1 MSERKV
7 RMGIDVGGT
16 HTKAVA
22 IDNATHEII
31 GKSSVKTT
39 HDDKDGVAA
48 GVVQSFKNCMAEND
62 IAPEDVVFVAHST
75 TQATN
80 AFIEGDVASVGVIG
94 VAGGGLEGFLAK
106 RQLNLKDIVLDEKVG
121 RKIPVH
127 NRFLKKK
134 EMTDEKINAAI
145 KELCGEGSQV
155 IVASMAFGV
164 DNMDEEVKI
173 HDLAEAQGLPVSM
186 ASDIT
191 KLYGLTRRTRTAAIN
206 ASILPKMMATANATE
221 SSVRNAGVTVPLMI
235 MRGDGGVMEIS
246 EMRKRPILTALSGP
260 AASVMG
266 SLMYLRASN
275 AIYFEVGGTTTNIGV
290 IKNGRPGVDYA
301 QIGGHDTY
309 INSLDVRIL
318 GCAGGSMVRIN
329 DHGVED
335 VGPRSAHIAGCEYA
349 CFTPEEEIDAGPLTI
364 EMLSPKPGD
373 PSDYVAVKLASGKR
387 ICFTN
392 TDAANVLGLIDEK
405 YFAHGNASAARK
417 CMQPVADK
425 LGITVEE
432 LATQILDKDFEKV
445 NACINA
451 LADKYQLD
459 HDAMKLVGCGGG
471 AASLVPYCAKKMGLQ
486 YSIPENA
493 EVISSIGVA
502 LSMVRD
508 VVERVIPNPTQEDIK
523 ELKKEATDAAIGS
536 GASPDTV
543 EVHIE
548 IDSQTGKVTAIAT
561 GSTEVK
567 TTDLLKECDEAE
579 AEQLAKEDFGAK
591 VSNIHLA
598 EKTDKFYVY
607 TGDMGDRHPIRI
619 VDKKGFIKVQCSDG
633 VAAKVKA
640 GEYKVARPF
649 NIAVKDDL
657 SDVASDFITFIMSED
672 GQKVVEDNGY
682 ISQGNEGAYTASGL
696 KGKVVVAGSSSVT
709 PVMEKLKEAYVA
721 VNPDVEIEVQQ
732 SDSTTGMTSA
742 IEGVCDIGMA
752 SRDLKDSEIEKGL
765 TGTTIAMDGIA
776 VIVNNDSPVE
786 ELSSD
791 SVKGIYTGEITDWAD
806 VQ

>member
-1 MSERKV
+1 MAERKHRAV

-16 HTKAVA
+16 YTKCVA
-22 IDNATHEII
+22 MDNETHEII
-31 GKSSVKTT
+31 GKNEVKTT
-39 HDDKDGVAA
+39 HDDENGVAA
-48 GVVQSFKNCMAEND
+48 GVVQSFKNCMRENG

-80 AFIEGDVASVGVIG
+80 AFIEGDVANVGIVG

-106 RQLNLKDIVLDEKVG
+106 RQLALKDIVLDEKVG
-121 RKIPVH
+121 RMIKVFNTFI
-127 NRFLKKK
+127 KKK
-134 EMTDEKINAAI
+134 MLTEDLINQNIDDLLNQGA
-145 KELCGEGSQV
+145 QV

-164 DNMDEEVKI
+164 DSMDEEIMI
-173 HDLAEAQGLPVSM
+173 HDCAEKKNVPVSM

-221 SSVRNAGVTVPLMI
+221 SSVREAGVTVPLMI
-235 MRGDGGVMEIS
+235 MRGDGGVMEIG

-309 INSLDVRIL
+309 ISSLDVRIL

-329 DHGVED
+329 DREVVD

-349 CFTPEEEIDAGPLTI
+349 CFTPEEEIVDPQI
-364 EMLSPKPGD
+364 EMVSPKPSD
-373 PSDYVAVKLASGKR
+373 PTDYVTIRLKNGKR

-392 TDAANVLGLIDEK
+392 TCAANVLGLIDEK

-417 CMQPVADK
+417 AMQPVADK
-425 LGITVEE
+425 MGITVEQ

-451 LADKYQLD
+451 LAEKYQLD
-459 HDAMKLVGCGGG
+459 HDSMKLVGCGGG
-471 AASLVPYCAKKMGLQ
+471 AASLVPYCAEKMGLQ
-486 YSIPENA
+486 YDIPENA

-508 VVERVIPNPTQEDIK
+508 VVERVIPSPTQEDIR
-523 ELKKEATDAAIGS
+523 EIKKEAADAAVSS

-567 TTDLLKECDEAE
+567 TTDLLKECDENE
-579 AEQLAKEDFGAK
+579 AKELATQDFGPK
-591 VSNIHLA
+591 VSQIRLA

-607 TGDMGDRHPIRI
+607 QGERDGKQPIRI
-619 VDKKGFIKVQCSDG
+619 VDKKGFIKVQCS
-633 VAAKVKA
+633 
-640 GEYKVARPF
+640 
-649 NIAVKDDL
+649 N
-657 SDVASDFITFIMSED
+657 
-672 GQKVVEDNGY
+672 
-682 ISQGNEGAYTASGL
+682 
-696 KGKVVVAGSSSVT
+696 GKVVKCAVQDYKEVVESIWKDVAVFKTDSILRPDFFVCVGPRVGDYSAVDLEQIFLLMDLDLGDREPEEEIIIVGSVT
-709 PVMEKLKEAYVA
+709 
-721 VNPDVEIEVQQ
+721 EI
-732 SDSTTGMTSA
+732 
-742 IEGVCDIGMA
+742 
-752 SRDLKDSEIEKGL
+752 
-765 TGTTIAMDGIA
+765 
-776 VIVNNDSPVE
+776 
-786 ELSSD
+786 
-791 SVKGIYTGEITDWAD
+791 
-806 VQ
+806 

>member
-1 MSERKV
+1 
-7 RMGIDVGGT
+7 
-16 HTKAVA
+16 
-22 IDNATHEII
+22 
-31 GKSSVKTT
+31 
-39 HDDKDGVAA
+39 
-48 GVVQSFKNCMAEND
+48 
-62 IAPEDVVFVAHST
+62 
-75 TQATN
+75 
-80 AFIEGDVASVGVIG
+80 
-94 VAGGGLEGFLAK
+94 
-106 RQLNLKDIVLDEKVG
+106 
-121 RKIPVH
+121 
-127 NRFLKKK
+127 
-134 EMTDEKINAAI
+134 
-145 KELCGEGSQV
+145 
-155 IVASMAFGV
+155 MAFGV
-164 DNMDEEVKI
+164 DNMEEEVRI
-173 HDLAEAQGLPVSM
+173 HDRAEEQGLPVSM

-309 INSLDVRIL
+309 ISSLDVRIL

-329 DHGVED
+329 DHAVED

-451 LADKYQLD
+451 LAEKYQLD
-459 HDAMKLVGCGGG
+459 HDAMRLVGCGGG

-567 TTDLLKECDEAE
+567 TTDLLKECDEKE
-579 AEQLAKEDFGAK
+579 AEQLAKEDFGEK
-591 VSNIHLA
+591 VSNVRLA
-598 EKTDKFYVY
+598 EKSDKFYVY
-607 TGDMGDRHPIRI
+607 TGDVGEHHPIRI
-619 VDKKGFIKVQCSDG
+619 VDKKGFIKVQCSDA

-640 GEYKVARPF
+640 GDYKETVEQMWKDLAVFKTDTVLRPDYF
-649 NIAVKDDL
+649 VC
-657 SDVASDFITFIMSED
+657 V
-672 GQKVVEDNGY
+672 G
-682 ISQGNEGAYTASGL
+682 
-696 KGKVVVAGSSSVT
+696 
-709 PVMEKLKEAYVA
+709 PR
-721 VNPDVEIEVQQ
+721 
-732 SDSTTGMTSA
+732 
-742 IEGVCDIGMA
+742 VCDYSA
-752 SRDLKDSEIEKGL
+752 VDLDQVMLLMDLDIMDREPDEEIL
-765 TGTTIAMDGIA
+765 
-776 VIVNNDSPVE
+776 IVGSINDVH
-786 ELSSD
+786 
-791 SVKGIYTGEITDWAD
+791 
-806 VQ
+806 

>member
-1 MSERKV
+1 MAERKHRAV

-16 HTKAVA
+16 YTKCVA
-22 IDNATHEII
+22 MDNETHEII
-31 GKSSVKTT
+31 GKNEVKTT
-39 HDDKDGVAA
+39 HDDENGVAA
-48 GVVQSFKNCMAEND
+48 GVVQSFKNCMRENG

-80 AFIEGDVASVGVIG
+80 AFIEGDVANVGIVG

-106 RQLNLKDIVLDEKVG
+106 RQLALKDIVLDEKVG
-121 RKIPVH
+121 RMIKVFNTFI
-127 NRFLKKK
+127 KKK
-134 EMTDEKINAAI
+134 MLTEDLINQNIDDLLNQGA
-145 KELCGEGSQV
+145 QV

-164 DNMDEEVKI
+164 DSMDEEIMI
-173 HDLAEAQGLPVSM
+173 HDCAEKKNVPVSM

-221 SSVRNAGVTVPLMI
+221 SSVREAGVTVPLMI
-235 MRGDGGVMEIS
+235 MRGDGGVMEIG

-309 INSLDVRIL
+309 ISSLDVRIL

-329 DHGVED
+329 DREVVD
-335 VGPRSAHIAGCEYA
+335 VGPSSAHIAGCEYA
-349 CFTPEEEIDAGPLTI
+349 CFTPEEEIVDPQI
-364 EMLSPKPGD
+364 EMVSPKPSD
-373 PSDYVAVKLASGKR
+373 PADYVTIRLKNGKR

-392 TDAANVLGLIDEK
+392 TCAANVLGLIDEK

-417 CMQPVADK
+417 AMQPVADK
-425 LGITVEE
+425 MGITVEQ

-451 LADKYQLD
+451 LAEKYQLD
-459 HDAMKLVGCGGG
+459 HDSMKLVGCGGG
-471 AASLVPYCAKKMGLQ
+471 AASLVPYCAEKMGLQ
-486 YSIPENA
+486 YDIPENA

-508 VVERVIPNPTQEDIK
+508 VVERVIPSPTQEDIR
-523 ELKKEATDAAIGS
+523 EIKKEAADAAVSS

-567 TTDLLKECDEAE
+567 TTDLLKECDENE
-579 AEQLAKEDFGAK
+579 AKELATQDFGPK
-591 VSNIHLA
+591 VSQIRLA

-607 TGDMGDRHPIRI
+607 QGERDGKQPIRI
-619 VDKKGFIKVQCSDG
+619 VDKKGFIKVQCS
-633 VAAKVKA
+633 
-640 GEYKVARPF
+640 
-649 NIAVKDDL
+649 N
-657 SDVASDFITFIMSED
+657 
-672 GQKVVEDNGY
+672 
-682 ISQGNEGAYTASGL
+682 
-696 KGKVVVAGSSSVT
+696 GKVVKCAVQDYKEVVESIWKDVAVFKTDSILRPDFFVCVGPRVGDYSAVDLEQIFLLMDLDLGDREPEEEIIIVGSVT
-709 PVMEKLKEAYVA
+709 
-721 VNPDVEIEVQQ
+721 EI
-732 SDSTTGMTSA
+732 
-742 IEGVCDIGMA
+742 
-752 SRDLKDSEIEKGL
+752 
-765 TGTTIAMDGIA
+765 
-776 VIVNNDSPVE
+776 
-786 ELSSD
+786 
-791 SVKGIYTGEITDWAD
+791 
-806 VQ
+806 

>member
-1 MSERKV
+1 
-7 RMGIDVGGT
+7 
-16 HTKAVA
+16 
-22 IDNATHEII
+22 
-31 GKSSVKTT
+31 
-39 HDDKDGVAA
+39 
-48 GVVQSFKNCMAEND
+48 
-62 IAPEDVVFVAHST
+62 
-75 TQATN
+75 
-80 AFIEGDVASVGVIG
+80 
-94 VAGGGLEGFLAK
+94 
-106 RQLNLKDIVLDEKVG
+106 
-121 RKIPVH
+121 
-127 NRFLKKK
+127 
-134 EMTDEKINAAI
+134 
-145 KELCGEGSQV
+145 
-155 IVASMAFGV
+155 
-164 DNMDEEVKI
+164 
-173 HDLAEAQGLPVSM
+173 
-186 ASDIT
+186 
-191 KLYGLTRRTRTAAIN
+191 
-206 ASILPKMMATANATE
+206 
-221 SSVRNAGVTVPLMI
+221 
-235 MRGDGGVMEIS
+235 
-246 EMRKRPILTALSGP
+246 MRKRPILTALSGP

-640 GEYKVARPF
+640 GEYK
-649 NIAVKDDL
+649 
-657 SDVASDFITFIMSED
+657 
-672 GQKVVEDNGY
+672 
-682 ISQGNEGAYTASGL
+682 
-696 KGKVVVAGSSSVT
+696 
-709 PVMEKLKEAYVA
+709 EK
-721 VNPDVEIEVQQ
+721 
-732 SDSTTGMTSA
+732 
-742 IEGVCDIGMA
+742 
-752 SRDLKDSEIEKGL
+752 
-765 TGTTIAMDGIA
+765 
-776 VIVNNDSPVE
+776 VE
-786 ELSSD
+786 ELWKDMAVFKTDTVLRPDYFVCVGPRVCDYSAVD
-791 SVKGIYTGEITDWAD
+791 LDQVMLLMDLDIMDREPDEDIIVVASVND
-806 VQ
+806 VR

>member
-1 MSERKV
+1 M
-7 RMGIDVGGT
+7 
-16 HTKAVA
+16 
-22 IDNATHEII
+22 
-31 GKSSVKTT
+31 
-39 HDDKDGVAA
+39 
-48 GVVQSFKNCMAEND
+48 
-62 IAPEDVVFVAHST
+62 
-75 TQATN
+75 
-80 AFIEGDVASVGVIG
+80 
-94 VAGGGLEGFLAK
+94 
-106 RQLNLKDIVLDEKVG
+106 
-121 RKIPVH
+121 H

-640 GEYKVARPF
+640 GEYK
-649 NIAVKDDL
+649 
-657 SDVASDFITFIMSED
+657 
-672 GQKVVEDNGY
+672 
-682 ISQGNEGAYTASGL
+682 
-696 KGKVVVAGSSSVT
+696 
-709 PVMEKLKEAYVA
+709 EK
-721 VNPDVEIEVQQ
+721 
-732 SDSTTGMTSA
+732 
-742 IEGVCDIGMA
+742 
-752 SRDLKDSEIEKGL
+752 
-765 TGTTIAMDGIA
+765 
-776 VIVNNDSPVE
+776 VE
-786 ELSSD
+786 ELWKDMAVFKTDTVLRPDYFVCVGPRVCDYSAVD
-791 SVKGIYTGEITDWAD
+791 LDQVMLLMDLDIMDREPDEEIIVVASVND
-806 VQ
+806 VR

>member
-1 MSERKV
+1 MAKQRLV

-16 HTKAVA
+16 YTKCVA
-22 IDNATHEII
+22 MDNTTHEII
-31 GKSSVKTT
+31 GKNQVKTT
-39 HDDKDGVAA
+39 HDDKAGVAA
-48 GVVQSFKNCMAEND
+48 GVVKSFQNCMSESG

-80 AFIEGDVASVGVIG
+80 AFIEGDVATVGVIG
-94 VAGGGLEGFLAK
+94 VAGGGLEGLLAK
-106 RQLNLKDIVLDEKVG
+106 PQLALKDIILDEKVG
-121 RKIPVH
+121 RKITVH
-127 NRFLKKK
+127 NEFIKKK
-134 EMTDEKINAAI
+134 ALTDESITAAV
-145 KELCGEGSQV
+145 KSLVGKGTQV

-164 DNMDEEVKI
+164 DSMDEEHRI
-173 HDLAEAQGLPVSM
+173 HSVAESHGMPVSM

-206 ASILPKMMATANATE
+206 ASILPKMMSTANATE
-221 SSVRNAGVTVPLMI
+221 SSVRATGITVPLMI
-235 MRGDGGVMEIS
+235 MRGDGGVMEIN

-301 QIGGHDTY
+301 KIGGHDTY

-329 DHGVED
+329 NHGVED

-349 CFTPEEEIDAGPLTI
+349 CFTPEEEFVNPQI
-364 EMLSPKPGD
+364 EMLSPKPSD
-373 PSDYVAVKLASGKR
+373 PADYVAIRLQNGKR
-387 ICFTN
+387 VCFTN
-392 TDAANVLGLIDEK
+392 TCAANVLGLIEEQ
-405 YFAHGNASAARK
+405 YFARGNANSARK
-417 CMQPVADK
+417 AMQPVADK

-432 LATQILDKDFEKV
+432 LATQILEKDFEKV

-451 LADKYQLD
+451 LAEKYQLD

-486 YSIPENA
+486 YVIPENA

-508 VVERVIPNPTQEDIK
+508 VVERVIPNPSQADIK
-523 ELKKEATDAAIGS
+523 ELKQEAVDAAINS

-591 VSNIHLA
+591 ATDIYLA
-598 EKTDKFYVY
+598 EKTDKFFVY
-607 TGDMGDRHPIRI
+607 SGKSSDNRTPMRI
-619 VDKKGFIKVQCSDG
+619 VDKKGFIKVQCSDAS
-633 VAAKVKA
+633 VVKTKA
-640 GEYKVARPF
+640 GEYKEIVRTMWQDLATFKTDTVLRPDYY
-649 NIAVKDDL
+649 ICVGPRVCDYSAVDL
-657 SDVASDFITFIMSED
+657 DQVELLMELDIMDREPDEEILVVGAISDV
-672 GQKVVEDNGY
+672 
-682 ISQGNEGAYTASGL
+682 
-696 KGKVVVAGSSSVT
+696 
-709 PVMEKLKEAYVA
+709 
-721 VNPDVEIEVQQ
+721 
-732 SDSTTGMTSA
+732 
-742 IEGVCDIGMA
+742 
-752 SRDLKDSEIEKGL
+752 R
-765 TGTTIAMDGIA
+765 
-776 VIVNNDSPVE
+776 
-786 ELSSD
+786 
-791 SVKGIYTGEITDWAD
+791 
-806 VQ
+806 

>member
-633 VAAKVKA
+633 IAAKVKA
-640 GEYKVARPF
+640 GEYK
-649 NIAVKDDL
+649 
-657 SDVASDFITFIMSED
+657 
-672 GQKVVEDNGY
+672 
-682 ISQGNEGAYTASGL
+682 
-696 KGKVVVAGSSSVT
+696 
-709 PVMEKLKEAYVA
+709 EK
-721 VNPDVEIEVQQ
+721 
-732 SDSTTGMTSA
+732 
-742 IEGVCDIGMA
+742 
-752 SRDLKDSEIEKGL
+752 
-765 TGTTIAMDGIA
+765 
-776 VIVNNDSPVE
+776 VE
-786 ELSSD
+786 ELWKDMAVFKTDTVLRPDYFVCVGPRVCDYSAVD
-791 SVKGIYTGEITDWAD
+791 LDQVMLLMDLDIMDREPDEDIIVVASVND
-806 VQ
+806 VR

>member
-1 MSERKV
+1 MAERKHRAV

-16 HTKAVA
+16 YTKCVA
-22 IDNATHEII
+22 MDNETHEII
-31 GKSSVKTT
+31 GKNEVKTT
-39 HDDKDGVAA
+39 HDDKNGVAA
-48 GVVQSFKNCMAEND
+48 GVVQSFQNCMREND

-80 AFIEGDVASVGVIG
+80 AFIEGDVANVGVVG

-106 RQLNLKDIVLDEKVG
+106 RQLALKDIVLDEKVG
-121 RKIPVH
+121 RMIKVFNTFI
-127 NRFLKKK
+127 KKK
-134 EMTDEKINAAI
+134 MLTEEVINKNIDDLISQGA
-145 KELCGEGSQV
+145 QV

-164 DNMDEEVKI
+164 DSMDEEMMI
-173 HDLAEAQGLPVSM
+173 HDCAEKKNVPVSM

-221 SSVRNAGVTVPLMI
+221 SSVREAGVQVPLMI
-235 MRGDGGVMEIS
+235 MRGDGGVMEIN

-309 INSLDVRIL
+309 ISSLDVRIL

-329 DHGVED
+329 DKEVVD

-349 CFTPEEEIDAGPLTI
+349 CFTPEEEIVDPQI
-364 EMLSPKPGD
+364 EMVRPKPSD
-373 PSDYVAVKLASGKR
+373 PADYVTIRLKNGKR

-392 TDAANVLGLIDEK
+392 TCAANVLGLIDKK
-405 YFAHGNASAARK
+405 YFAYGNANAARK
-417 CMQPVADK
+417 AMQPVADK
-425 LGITVEE
+425 LGITVEQ
-432 LATQILDKDFEKV
+432 LATQILDKDYEKV

-451 LADKYQLD
+451 LAEKYQLD
-459 HDAMKLVGCGGG
+459 QDSMKLVGCGGG
-471 AASLVPYCAKKMGLQ
+471 ASSLVPYCAGKMGLQ

-508 VVERVIPNPTQEDIK
+508 VVERVIPNPTQDDIR
-523 ELKKEATDAAIGS
+523 EIKKEAADAAVSS

-579 AEQLAKEDFGAK
+579 ALELATQDFGSK
-591 VSNIHLA
+591 VSQIHLA

-607 TGDMGDRHPIRI
+607 QGEREGKNPLRI
-619 VDKKGFIKVQCSDG
+619 VDKKGFIKVQCSNG
-633 VAAKVKA
+633 MVVKCPVRD
-640 GEYKVARPF
+640 YK
-649 NIAVKDDL
+649 
-657 SDVASDFITFIMSED
+657 E
-672 GQKVVEDNGY
+672 VVETIWKEAAVFKTDSILRPDFFVCVGPRVGDY
-682 ISQGNEGAYTASGL
+682 SAIDLEQIFLLMDLDLGDREPDEEIIIVG
-696 KGKVVVAGSSSVT
+696 SVT
-709 PVMEKLKEAYVA
+709 
-721 VNPDVEIEVQQ
+721 EI
-732 SDSTTGMTSA
+732 
-742 IEGVCDIGMA
+742 
-752 SRDLKDSEIEKGL
+752 
-765 TGTTIAMDGIA
+765 
-776 VIVNNDSPVE
+776 
-786 ELSSD
+786 
-791 SVKGIYTGEITDWAD
+791 
-806 VQ
+806 